1 MKRREAGFS
10 IIELMIAI
18 TLGLMV
24 QAGLTA
30 LFANASAARNELE
43 RNSRQI
49 ENGRFAIELL
59 GDDLRIAGFY
69 GELNVRALPAPP
81 PPGPLRDPCSLL
93 PADWSAAITVAVFGY
108 DNGAGAP
115 GCIPANLK
123 ANTDILVVRRVAT
136 CEAGVAG
143 CPGLVS
149 GAAYIQ
155 TSRCS
160 DQTASDPMRLGLH
173 GSTTWDMM
181 KKNCVPA
188 VTTTQRAYVVHIYYI
203 ATDNGNGSP
212 IPTLTRLDF
221 NGAGFTALP
230 MVEGIE
236 WFNLE
241 YGIDTDSDGSPEGY
255 GADPNTFTIAGCT
268 TCSAAEN
275 WANIV
280 TVRINLLARNID
292 ASPRYADNKTYT
304 LGRDA
309 LGADITVAPP
319 HAAYVDINGV
329 SHGYRRHAYSG
340 LVRVVNVAERRDTP

>member
-10 IIELMIAI
+10 IIELMVAI
-18 TLGLMV
+18 TLGLIILG
-24 QAGLTA
+24 GLAA

-69 GELNVRALPAPP
+69 GELNVRSLGAATALP
-81 PPGPLRDPCSLL
+81 DPCSLL
-93 PADWSAAITVAVFGY
+93 PTDWANAIPLHIFGY
-108 DNGAGAP
+108 DNGTGAP

-123 ANTDILVVRRVAT
+123 PGTDILVVRRVAT

-143 CPGLVS
+143 CPALVN

-160 DQTASDPMRLGLH
+160 DQIAAVPYRLGLH

-181 KKNCVPA
+181 KKDCSVG
-188 VTTTQRAYVVHIYYI
+188 VTTAQRAYVVHIYYI

-221 NGAGFTALP
+221 NGAAFTTLP

-241 YGIDTDSDGSPEGY
+241 YGIDTDGDGGPDGY
-255 GADPNTFTIAGCT
+255 GADPNNFTVPGCVA
-268 TCSAAEN
+268 CAAIDN
-275 WANIV
+275 WNNV
-280 TVRINLLARNID
+280 MTVRINLLARNID
-292 ASPRYADNKTYT
+292 PSPRYVDTKTYT

-309 LGADITVAPP
+309 AGADISVAPP
-319 HAAYVDINGV
+319 HADYVDPV
-329 SHGYRRHAYSG
+329 SGLAHGYRRHAYTG
-340 LVRVVNVAERRDTP
+340 LVRVVNAAERRDTPL

>member
-10 IIELMIAI
+10 IIELMVAI
-18 TLGLMV
+18 TLGLIILG
-24 QAGLTA
+24 GLAA
-30 LFANASAARNELE
+30 LFANASAARNEIE

-81 PPGPLRDPCSLL
+81 APGPLRDPCSLL
-93 PADWSAAITVAVFGY
+93 PDDWNAAITVAVFGY
-108 DNGAGAP
+108 DNGVGAP

-123 ANTDILVVRRVAT
+123 PNTDILVVRRVAT
-136 CEAGVAG
+136 CEAGVGGCAALVAG
-143 CPGLVS
+143 AP
-149 GAAYIQ
+149 YIQ

-160 DQTASDPMRLGLH
+160 DQIAVTPYRLGPH

-181 KKNCVPA
+181 RRNCAVG
-188 VTTTQRAYVVHIYYI
+188 VTTTQRLYVVHIYYV

-221 NGAGFTALP
+221 NGAAFTTLP

-236 WFNLE
+236 EFQVE
-241 YGIDTDSDGSPEGY
+241 YGIDVNGDGSPDEY

-268 TCSAAEN
+268 TCSAIEN
-275 WANIV
+275 WTNIV

-292 ASPRYADNKTYT
+292 PSPNYADTKTYT
-304 LGRDA
+304 IGRDA
-309 LGADITVAPP
+309 AGADYTVTPGGAF
-319 HAAYVDINGV
+319 
-329 SHGYRRHAYSG
+329 RRHAYTG
-340 LVRVVNVAERRDTP
+340 LVRVVNVAGRRDTP

>member
-18 TLGLMV
+18 TLGLIILG
-24 QAGLTA
+24 GLAA

-69 GELNVRALPAPP
+69 GELNVRSLGAATVMP
-81 PPGPLRDPCSLL
+81 DPCSLV
-93 PADWSAAITVAVFGY
+93 PADWSSAIPLHVFGY
-108 DNGAGAP
+108 DNGVGAP
-115 GCIPANLK
+115 ACIPANLK
-123 ANTDILVVRRVAT
+123 PNTDILVVRRVAT

-143 CPGLVS
+143 CAALAA
-149 GAAYIQ
+149 GAPYIQ

-160 DQTASDPMRLGLH
+160 DQIAVTPYRLGLH

-181 KKNCVPA
+181 KKNCSA
-188 VTTTQRAYVVHIYYI
+188 GVTTTQRLYVVHIYYI

-212 IPTLTRLDF
+212 VPTLTRLDF
-221 NGAGFTALP
+221 NGAAFATLP

-236 WFNLE
+236 EFQVE
-241 YGIDTDSDGSPEGY
+241 YGIDTDGDGSPEGY

-268 TCSAAEN
+268 TCSAIEN
-275 WANIV
+275 WNNV
-280 TVRINLLARNID
+280 MTVRINLLARNID
-292 ASPRYADNKTYT
+292 QSPRYTDTKTYT
-304 LGRDA
+304 IGRDA
-309 LGADITVAPP
+309 AGADYTVTPGGAF
-319 HAAYVDINGV
+319 
-329 SHGYRRHAYSG
+329 RRHAYTG
-340 LVRVVNVAERRDTP
+340 LVRVVNAAERRDTP